1 MQELETN
8 KTISITEPHVRQKVP
23 RMDFEILAN
32 FYRICKKKGI
42 SEREVSFLLGKY
54 NKYFIEILNPFDKE
68 HIKTEF
74 LDMLPAI
81 ASTGFQQVIPNTVKP
96 NETLDIDGTY
106 SFYSDRL
113 CEVTYY
119 KFTVTYDDGTSR
131 NFRWKIKITKGE
143 RAKVNKNLLDI
154 LKGMVFTGYFDS
166 PKFALTIYLHLKKAY
181 KSRFTPLE
189 IQIALA
195 KLCNKKAEADFALEE
210 GSENSRVV
218 YKRMFKKEDDKL

>member
-1 MQELETN
+1 MQEQETN
-8 KTISITEPHVRQKVP
+8 KIISITEPHARQKVS
-23 RMDFEILAN
+23 RIDFEILAN

-54 NKYFIEILNPFDKE
+54 NKYFVEILNPFGKE

-81 ASTGFQQVIPNTVKP
+81 ASTSFRQIIPNTVKP

-106 SFYSDRL
+106 NFYSDRL

-119 KFTVTYDDGTSR
+119 KFTVTYDDDSSK
-131 NFRWKIKITKGE
+131 NFRWKIEATKGG
-143 RAKVNKNLLDI
+143 RAKINKDLLDT
-154 LKGMVFTGYFDS
+154 LKGMVAAGYFDNT
-166 PKFALTIYLHLKKAY
+166 KFALTIYLHLKKAY
-181 KSRFTPLE
+181 KSRYTPLE

-195 KLCNKKAEADFALEE
+195 KLCNKKAETDFALEE
-210 GSENSRVV
+210 DTENSRVV
-218 YKRMFKKEDDKL
+218 YMKKN